1 MGTTYSSSSMQT
13 RLRKTSL
20 RALTWSVAALGLAF
34 TLLLLIFLLRREIE
48 DGKAGLKV
56 LSANLKNAVVAGDS
70 SAAQTTLSSLAEIS
84 SIEFAQL
91 RKPDGALLAQ
101 MLRAGAPKMD
111 AAAPDSALPAH
122 SLSLTQLTHYFP
134 VMDGQTA
141 IGQLTIGVDLK
152 PIFRTVLAFLVFV
165 ALLCA
170 GTVAVAW
177 RWQKRQLRNFFRPL
191 KELTALLDGV
201 AQGQTDQRAKPFWID
216 ELDQLGN
223 GFNEMAGKIAE
234 HDARLSSDLAS
245 LEARVDARTAELLT
259 AAEAAES
266 GSRAKSEFLATM
278 SHEIRTPMNGVIG
291 MTELL
296 SNTALDPA
304 QRRYVEAVNRS
315 GRDLLG
321 ILNNILD
328 YSKIESGKLEIE
340 SAVFDLRA
348 LVEETLDLFSITAN
362 AKKLILI
369 ADIPTSAPLIVSGDA
384 LRVRQILANLLN
396 NAIKFTERGEIVTRV
411 VARETVDGKVW
422 VSLSVRDTGIGI
434 PEEAQSRIFEH
445 FSQVDGS
452 TSRRFGG
459 TGLGLAIC
467 KELTELM
474 GGSIGLTS
482 FAGNGAEFYVT
493 LPFARVAL
501 EEAPAQKIYRAG
513 LEGLRVLIVDNNA
526 TNSEIF
532 ATTLAGWGVRT
543 GIASGG
549 TTALA
554 MLRQATREG
563 EPYAAVLLDYYMP
576 DMLGDELARQIRAT
590 PEIAGLG
597 MVVASS
603 AAEVIN
609 AAQRA
614 TLGISSCLHKP
625 VRQHDLHSAIQMAVR
640 AGSVN
645 PATVAKVP
653 GVSAPLPPQMQ
664 RLHGKVLL
672 AEDNETNVLVAQA
685 WLAQFGVD
693 VVVAGNG
700 KIAVECLNTDS
711 FDMVLMDC
719 QMPIMDGFAATR
731 AIREMENASGHRRIP
746 ILAMTAN
753 AMAGDRERCE
763 AAGMDDYLA
772 KPYSGALLHEKLAR
786 WLPHAG
792 TPQPFPNVT
801 PAPTSSRF
809 QTPTLDDIA
818 LSIPGGNATIARALI
833 AAFMRQA
840 PGDWEALRAAFA
852 AGDTKAIGQRAH
864 GLKSSSYNVGLVPL
878 SRALSGIEINARN
891 GKLDE
896 PAHFAELD
904 QHFAA
909 VKRAFKAMLE

>member
-1 MGTTYSSSSMQT
+1 MDSSTSMVT
-13 RLRKTSL
+13 RLRKLSL
-20 RALTWSVAALGLAF
+20 RSLAWSAALLGFAF
-34 TLLLLIFLLRREIE
+34 TLLLLLFLVRREIE
-48 DGKAGLKV
+48 DGQVGLKV
-56 LSANLKNAVVAGDS
+56 LAENLKSAVVANDYHT
-70 SAAQTTLSSLAEIS
+70 AELSLATLGGIPS
-84 SIEFAQL
+84 VAFAQL
-91 RKPDGALLAQ
+91 KKENGVVLAQ
-101 MLRAGAPKMD
+101 MLRPGALQ
-111 AAAPDSALPAH
+111 LPRSGLNVAQPTYA
-122 SLSLTQLTHYFP
+122 LSLTQLTHHVP
-134 VMDGQTA
+134 VLENGVA
-141 IGQLTIGVDLK
+141 LGQLSVGIDLK
-152 PIFRTVLAFLVFV
+152 SIFFKVLGLLGLV

-170 GTVAVAW
+170 ATVMITW
-177 RWQKRQLRNFFRPL
+177 RWQDRQLRKFFRPL
-191 KELTALLDGV
+191 QELTALMESV
-201 AQGQTDQRAKPFWID
+201 SQGKTDQRAKPFWID

-223 GFNEMAGKIAE
+223 GFNAMAEKIAVQ
-234 HDARLSSDLAS
+234 DARVTSDMAT

-362 AKKLILI
+362 AKKLVLI
-369 ADIPTSAPLIVSGDA
+369 ADIPTGAPLIVSGDA

-482 FAGNGAEFYVT
+482 YAGNGAEFYVT

-501 EEAPAQKIYRAG
+501 EEEPAQNIYRAG
-513 LEGLRVLIVDNNA
+513 LEGVRILIVDNNA

-543 GIASGG
+543 AIASGG

-590 PEIAGLG
+590 PEIAKLG
-597 MVVASS
+597 MIVASS
-603 AAEVIN
+603 AAEVMN
-609 AAQRA
+609 AQQRA
-614 TLGISSCLHKP
+614 ALGITSCLHKP
-625 VRQHDLHSAIQMAVR
+625 VRQHDLHNAVQIAVR
-640 AGSVN
+640 AGSAN
-645 PATVAKVP
+645 PATIAKIP
-653 GVSAPLPPQMQ
+653 GASAPLPAQMQ

-685 WLAQFGVD
+685 WLAQMGVD

-700 KIAVECLNTDS
+700 QIAMECLTADS
-711 FDMVLMDC
+711 FDLVLMDC
-719 QMPIMDGFAATR
+719 QMPIMDGFAAAR
-731 AIREMENASGHRRIP
+731 AIREMESSHGHRRIP
-746 ILAMTAN
+746 IVAMTAN

-772 KPYSGALLHEKLAR
+772 KPYSGAALHEKLSR
-786 WLPHAG
+786 WLPRAG
-792 TPQPFPNVT
+792 ASKAYPTTT

-809 QTPTLDDIA
+809 QTPSISDIA
-818 LSIPGGNATIARALI
+818 NSIPGGNATIAKALI

-840 PGDWEALRAAFA
+840 PGDWEGLRAGFA
-852 AGDTKAIGQRAH
+852 ANDAKAISQRAH
-864 GLKSSSYNVGLVPL
+864 GLKSSCYNVGLLPL
-878 SRALSGIEINARN
+878 SRALGGIEINARN
-891 GKLDE
+891 GKIDD

-904 QHFAA
+904 YHFAA
-909 VKRAFKAMLE
+909 VKSAFETMLN

>member
-1 MGTTYSSSSMQT
+1 MSSSTSMKA
-13 RLRKTSL
+13 RLRKLSL
-20 RALTWSVAALGLAF
+20 RALLFSVGTLGLAI
-34 TLLLLIFLLRREIE
+34 TAIALIFLLRREIE
-48 DGKAGLKV
+48 DGQAGLKV
-56 LSANLKNAVVAGDS
+56 LTSNLINPVLNEDTRAADLTLASLSGIPSITYAQVKTSQGVV
-70 SAAQTTLSSLAEIS
+70 
-84 SIEFAQL
+84 
-91 RKPDGALLAQ
+91 LAQ
-101 MLRAGAPKMD
+101 MMQPGAEIP
-111 AAAPDSALPAH
+111 AAQAAPPTKSGYA
-122 SLSLTQLTHYFP
+122 LSLTRLQHEAP
-134 VMDGQTA
+134 VLLNGA
-141 IGQLTIGVDLK
+141 PIGVLSIGVDLM
-152 PIFRTVLAFLVFV
+152 PILLRVAGLVGLVF
-165 ALLCA
+165 LLCA
-170 GTVAVAW
+170 GTVVLVW
-177 RWQKRQLRNFFRPL
+177 RWLDRQLRRLLSPVND
-191 KELTALLDGV
+191 LTELLDGV
-201 AQGQTDQRAKPFWID
+201 SKGQTGQRAKPFWID
-216 ELDQLGN
+216 EFDALGN
-223 GFNEMAGKIAE
+223 GFNAMAQQIGERDQRIAN
-234 HDARLSSDLAS
+234 DVAT

-296 SNTALDPA
+296 GNTALDPA

-348 LVEETLDLFSITAN
+348 LVEETLDLFSITAT
-362 AKKLILI
+362 AKRLVLV
-369 ADIPTSAPLIVSGDA
+369 ADMPSETSLVVSGDA

-396 NAIKFTERGEIVTRV
+396 NAIKFTDRGEIVTRV
-411 VARETVDGKVW
+411 MARETVDGKVW
-422 VSLSVRDTGIGI
+422 ASISVRDTGIGI
-434 PEEAQSRIFEH
+434 PEEAQRRIFEH

-474 GGSIGLTS
+474 GGTIGLTS
-482 FAGNGAEFYVT
+482 YAGNGAEFYVT
-493 LPFARVAL
+493 LPFARV
-501 EEAPAQKIYRAG
+501 EQEDAPAQKIYRAG
-513 LEGLRVLIVDNNA
+513 LEGARILIVDNNA

-554 MLRQATREG
+554 MLRQATRDG
-563 EPYAAVLLDYYMP
+563 EPYSAVLLDYYMP

-590 PEIAGLG
+590 PEIAKLG

-603 AAEVIN
+603 AAEAIN
-609 AAQRA
+609 AQERA
-614 TLGISSCLHKP
+614 ALGILSCLHKP
-625 VRQHDLHSAIQMAVR
+625 VRQSDLHNAMQAAVR
-640 AGSVN
+640 VAAAN
-645 PATVAKVP
+645 PATIAKVP
-653 GVSAPLPPQMQ
+653 GVSAPLPTQMH

-685 WLAQFGVD
+685 WLTQMGVD
-693 VVVAGNG
+693 VIVAANG
-700 KIAVECLNTDS
+700 QIALEALATDS

-731 AIREMENASGHRRIP
+731 AIREIESAQGQRRIP

-763 AAGMDDYLA
+763 ASGMDDYLA
-772 KPYSGALLHEKLAR
+772 KPYSGPALHEKLSR
-786 WLPHAG
+786 WLPRAG
-792 TPQPFPNVT
+792 APQQFPKTT
-801 PAPTSSRF
+801 PAPASSRF
-809 QTPTLDDIA
+809 QTPSLADIA
-818 LSIPGGNATIARALI
+818 HSVPGGSGTMAKALV
-833 AAFMRQA
+833 AAFLRQA
-840 PGDWEALRAAFA
+840 PGDWATLRAAFSE
-852 AGDTKAIGQRAH
+852 GDTKTISHRAH
-864 GLKSSSYNVGLVPL
+864 ALKSSTYNVGLVPL
-878 SRALSGIEINARN
+878 SRALAGIEVNARN
-891 GKLDE
+891 GKVDD

-904 QHFAA
+904 AHFT
-909 VKRAFKAMLE
+909 VVERAFTEMLA